1 MRERESR
8 RRRVIKGV
16 AKCIWVKTKKKKL
29 LDKFCFNNNKII
41 EK

>member
-29 LDKFCFNNNKII
+29 LDKFCFNDKII